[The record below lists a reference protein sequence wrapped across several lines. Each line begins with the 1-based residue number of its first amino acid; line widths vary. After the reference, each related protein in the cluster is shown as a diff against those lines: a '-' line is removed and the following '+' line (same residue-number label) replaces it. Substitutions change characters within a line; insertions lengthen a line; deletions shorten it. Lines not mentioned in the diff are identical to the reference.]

1 MLLPTETWTTGSPT
15 PGSTSAGTPFSKA
28 LAATTILSSKPP
40 PHTSLAKRTTDTIE
54 STLTDLY
61 SSKLEQSTLGR
72 KLDGVVKNMTPE
84 LQAQEQVNKKRG
96 EEQREAEKRVKKA
109 RREKA
114 RQVDARRAY
123 PSPDRRSVVLRV
135 AQPFIDECNVW
146 MFVPPSSVLLF
157 TRPTRSIL
165 HTDFISSI
173 SQSPTS
179 LLYATS
185 MPTFTT
191 IKMPW
196 NQKLKLKLKMLKGKI
211 RACFEWPALICRAET
226 PSPPKSYLVPMPL
239 HSTENV
245 NVVIINTGSH
255 DLD

>member
-15 PGSTSAGTPFSKA
+15 PGGASAGTPFSKA
-28 LAATTILSSKPP
+28 LAATAILSSKPP
-40 PHTSLAKRTTDTIE
+40 PHTSSAKRTTDTIE

-84 LQAQEQVNKKRG
+84 LQVQEQANKKRG
-96 EEQREAEKRVKKA
+96 EEQREAEKRAKKA

-114 RQVDARRAY
+114 RQVDA
-123 PSPDRRSVVLRV
+123 
-135 AQPFIDECNVW
+135 
-146 MFVPPSSVLLF
+146 
-157 TRPTRSIL
+157 SIL
-165 HTDFISSI
+165 RTDFVSSI

-179 LLYATS
+179 LSYATS
-185 MPTFTT
+185 MPTFTAV
-191 IKMPW
+191 KMPW

-211 RACFEWPALICRAET
+211 RACFEQPET
-226 PSPPKSYLVPMPL
+226 PSPPESYLVPMPL

-245 NVVIINTGSH
+245 NVVIVNTGSH